1 VSVRPYENFRFLLF
15 SVWYFLCVGRKFWRR
30 VEKTSWGC
38 SCTLVVQITYTMP
51 DWKGPSSFDRFT
63 ALLDFQR
70 NVDIDKPSHCAS
82 NSNANSSQREIID
95 PRKVSSSPQ
104 SHDHVRAGAGS
115 QNTFTRLVRQ
125 QHHDIFSS
133 SEAMEIDNDHKTGIF
148 SSSFTQRLPQFSF
161 SPRVFMFNALKRVL
175 SRDDSSAAGI
185 LKRSK
190 IMAPSSSANQMIY

>member
-1 VSVRPYENFRFLLF
+1 
-15 SVWYFLCVGRKFWRR
+15 
-30 VEKTSWGC
+30 
-38 SCTLVVQITYTMP
+38 MP

-104 SHDHVRAGAGS
+104 SDDHVRAGAGS

-125 QHHDIFSS
+125 QHHDISS
-133 SEAMEIDNDHKTGIF
+133 SSAAMEIDDDHKTGII
-148 SSSFTQRLPQFSF
+148 SSFTQRLPQFSF

-190 IMAPSSSANQMIY
+190 IMAPPSSANQMIY

>member
-1 VSVRPYENFRFLLF
+1 
-15 SVWYFLCVGRKFWRR
+15 
-30 VEKTSWGC
+30 
-38 SCTLVVQITYTMP
+38 MP

-70 NVDIDKPSHCAS
+70 NVDIDNPSHCAS

-95 PRKVSSSPQ
+95 PRTVSSSPK
-104 SHDHVRAGAGS
+104 SHDHVRAATGS
-115 QNTFTRLVRQ
+115 QDTFTRPVRQ

-133 SEAMEIDNDHKTGIF
+133 SAAMEIDDDHKTGII

-161 SPRVFMFNALKRVL
+161 SPRIFNALKRVL
-175 SRDDSSAAGI
+175 SRDDSNAAGI

-190 IMAPSSSANQMIY
+190 IMAPSSSSNQMIY

>member
-1 VSVRPYENFRFLLF
+1 VA
-15 SVWYFLCVGRKFWRR
+15 
-30 VEKTSWGC
+30 
-38 SCTLVVQITYTMP
+38 QITYAMP

-104 SHDHVRAGAGS
+104 SHDHVRARAE
-115 QNTFTRLVRQ
+115 NTFTRLVRQ

-133 SEAMEIDNDHKTGIF
+133 SAAMEIDDDHKTGII

-161 SPRVFMFNALKRVL
+161 SPRLFMFNALKRVL
-175 SRDDSSAAGI
+175 SRDDSSVAGI